1 MIHEVRK
8 EYLGVCAA
16 LEPGFDPGCVH
27 WPRKDALC
35 PPVWTTTGKA
45 GCPQRQNYTSPLP
58 PSREQQQVHAMVDP
72 CPSACPN
79 HVADSTEETAP
90 TKYRPVSP
98 LLSTAEHE
106 GLQDESVPSLPA
118 AKDNERNETGPV
130 SPPPPAD
137 DYTKQEVG
145 SPLGGLQT
153 STLGSVSELSVS
165 SSQLSLSAEE
175 DGNVESEGCLERQ
188 GDANELEQDK
198 EEEGG
203 EAHTQLTNASV
214 QCQLHSVTLRSS
226 PPKAMPIKESPPT
239 EVTQED
245 VHEAEGEDA
254 HTRSHD
260 AVLDVPEELFF
271 REISAI
277 IASAEQEGK
286 SYEELKAQLELELV
300 WVKQAIHSRQQAS
313 YCTDRALCVCVRAC
327 MRVHVLVHK

>member
-1 MIHEVRK
+1 M
-8 EYLGVCAA
+8 
-16 LEPGFDPGCVH
+16 D
-27 WPRKDALC
+27 
-35 PPVWTTTGKA
+35 
-45 GCPQRQNYTSPLP
+45 SPL
-58 PSREQQQVHAMVDP
+58 V
-72 CPSACPN
+72 
-79 HVADSTEETAP
+79 
-90 TKYRPVSP
+90 
-98 LLSTAEHE
+98 
-106 GLQDESVPSLPA
+106 
-118 AKDNERNETGPV
+118 
-130 SPPPPAD
+130 
-137 DYTKQEVG
+137 
-145 SPLGGLQT
+145 GLQT
-153 STLGSVSELSVS
+153 STLGSVSDLSVS

-175 DGNVESEGCLERQ
+175 DDNVESEGCLERQ

-203 EAHTQLTNASV
+203 EAHTQLTNANE

-313 YCTDRALCVCVRAC
+313 QLY
-327 MRVHVLVHK
+327 